1 MQNRI
6 KKIKN
11 GGFALPQALI
21 LPLAL
26 GTLIAGFFMFNH
38 KKDIKVVEESKS
50 IEVIYPKENT
60 PVSSPLKIS
69 GYTNR
74 GWIVFE
80 GVVGTVALYDPNHNK
95 IAETKL
101 KATSDWTEPQVEFEA
116 TLTFNVPS
124 APGGTLE
131 FVSDN
136 PSGLPEKEQ
145 VYSRMVAFE
154 PNTYK
159 GTHQEQSEENK
170 TRTINL
176 FYYNQTKDKE
186 INSNILCSS
195 DAVLPVAREIPF
207 TNTPVQDAINLLL
220 KGELSYEE
228 KFVGFKTEFPLKE
241 FSLKG
246 VRSENENLFLRFEDA
261 LGVSGGGSC
270 RTMLL
275 WNQISKTALQFP
287 EIKSVSFEPET
298 LFQP

>member
-6 KKIKN
+6 N
-11 GGFALPQALI
+11 DGFVLPQALVFT
-21 LPLAL
+21 LAL
-26 GTLIAGFFMFNH
+26 GVVVAGFFVFNP
-38 KKDIKVVEESKS
+38 KEDIKVVEESKL
-50 IEVIYPKENT
+50 IEVIYPKDGV

-74 GWIVFE
+74 GWTAFE
-80 GVVGTVALYDPNHNK
+80 GVVGTVTLYDPNHAK
-95 IAETKL
+95 LAEAQL
-101 KATSDWTEPQVEFEA
+101 KATSDWMQPQVEFEA
-116 TLTFNVPS
+116 TLTFGIPS

-136 PSGLPEKEQ
+136 PSGLPENEQ
-145 VYSRMVAFE
+145 FYSRMVAFE

-159 GTHQEQSEENK
+159 GIHQIQSEENK

-176 FYYNQTKDKE
+176 FYYNETKDKE
-186 INSNILCSS
+186 IDNNVLCSS
-195 DAVLPVAREIPF
+195 DSVLPVVREIPL
-207 TNTPVQDAINLLL
+207 TNTPIQDVINLLL

-228 KFVGFKTEFPLKE
+228 KFAGFKTEFPLKNFE
-241 FSLKG
+241 LKG
-246 VRSENENLFLRFEDA
+246 VRSEDGNLFLQFGDS

-275 WNQISKTALQFP
+275 WNQISKTVSQFP
-287 EIKSVSFEPET
+287 EVKSVSFEPET